1 MKKGG
6 ESVPSRGNSMC
17 KGPVVREPD
26 KCKGLKEG
34 LRQRGEP
41 LAQAAAAQAGEGWVG
56 QAWSYSVS

>member
-1 MKKGG
+1 MY
-6 ESVPSRGNSMC
+6 

-41 LAQAAAAQAGEGWVG
+41 LAQAAAAKAGEGWVG